1 MSSKTITIKWKDA
14 TKGVAG
20 SPRILH
26 IKIGHIH
33 VMVRQYAGRCDTW
46 YVTIKEFD
54 IQRLNLDIAD
64 EEAAKARAM
73 LLLQGLVQKQI
84 SRLQAIEEAIYTNAM
99 TD

>member
-14 TKGVAG
+14 TKGIAG
-20 SPRILH
+20 SPRVLYA
-26 IKIGHIH
+26 KIGYIQ
-33 VMVRQYAGRCDTW
+33 VTVRQYAGRCDTW

-54 IQRLNLDIAD
+54 IQRFDLDTPD
-64 EEAAKARAM
+64 EEVAKARAM

-84 SRLQAIEEAIYTNAM
+84 SRLQAIEEAIYIDAM